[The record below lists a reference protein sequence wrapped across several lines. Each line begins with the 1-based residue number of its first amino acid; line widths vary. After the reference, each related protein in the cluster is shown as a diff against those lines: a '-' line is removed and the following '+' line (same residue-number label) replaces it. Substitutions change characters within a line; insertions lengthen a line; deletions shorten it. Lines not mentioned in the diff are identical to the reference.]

1 MHAYSACGLRLR
13 GANHTLLSY
22 HVEMPTQPQPAEK
35 VMESKTAEKPWTLC
49 FFNNKGGVG
58 KTTLACNVASYL
70 ARTENLRVLL
80 VDADPQCNASQLILG
95 SVVAAEIYSVGYTEV
110 AGERISVDTLK
121 DVLSPLSAGEPAPR
135 KDFNVVSHQ
144 HNRFGIDLL
153 PGHPK
158 IALLEDKLST
168 NWTSFVGGDLGGARV
183 TNWNT
188 DFLRA
193 FEGKYDLVVFDIGPS
208 LGALNRA
215 VLVGVDYFLAPMG
228 CDIFSLIGI
237 ENIADWLEDWNTL
250 YFQGLELCKR
260 NFADQIPNYPIKT
273 DKAEMCRFVGYTVQ
287 QYITKTIRDERR
299 ATAAY
304 DEILNSIPKNINS
317 SLGDMMAPGLTED
330 MLKLGDVPHMFSL
343 VPLAQSAASPIDLL
357 TSKDGLS
364 GGQYNQQGAYIKF
377 IAALSGSLIRNL
389 KTIKGAAEV

>member
-1 MHAYSACGLRLR
+1 
-13 GANHTLLSY
+13 
-22 HVEMPTQPQPAEK
+22 
-35 VMESKTAEKPWTLC
+35 MESIMSAKPWTLC

-70 ARTENLRVLL
+70 ARSENLRVLL

-95 SVVAAEIYSVGYTEV
+95 SDGAAQIYSGSHLKVDGKD
-110 AGERISVDTLK
+110 IPVDTLK
-121 DVLSPLSAGEPAPR
+121 DILSPLTAGEPAPR
-135 KDFNVVSHQ
+135 KEFNVVSREHT
-144 HNRFGIDLL
+144 RFGIDLL

-158 IALLEDKLST
+158 VALLEDKLST

-188 DFLRA
+188 DFLRS
-193 FEGKYDLVVFDIGPS
+193 FDGKYDLVIFDIGPS

-250 YFQGLELCKR
+250 YFQGLGLCQR
-260 NFADQIPNYPIKT
+260 NFKDQIPLYPIKT
-273 DKAEMCRFVGYTVQ
+273 TKPELCQFVGYTVQ
-287 QYITKTIRDERR
+287 QYITKTIRNERR

-304 DEILNSIPKNINS
+304 DEILNSIPGNINS
-317 SLGDMMAPGLTED
+317 SLGGMMAPGLDEN

-364 GGQYNQQGAYIKF
+364 GGQYNQQATYIKF

-389 KTIKGAAEV
+389 KAVRGSAVV

>member
-1 MHAYSACGLRLR
+1 MS
-13 GANHTLLSY
+13 
-22 HVEMPTQPQPAEK
+22 
-35 VMESKTAEKPWTLC
+35 EKPWTLC

-95 SVVAAEIYSVGYTEV
+95 SDNAAEIYSNGYLDIE
-110 AGERISVDTLK
+110 GERIPVSTLK
-121 DVLSPLSAGEPAPR
+121 DILSPLSAGEPAP
-135 KDFNVVSHQ
+135 KKEFDAVTSK
-144 HNRFGIDLL
+144 HNRFALDLL

-168 NWTSFVGGDLGGARV
+168 NWTSFIGGDLGGARV

-188 DFLRA
+188 DFLNSLGNR
-193 FEGKYDLVVFDIGPS
+193 YDLVVFDIGPS

-237 ENIADWLEDWNTL
+237 ENIADWLKDWNTL

-260 NFADQIPNYPIKT
+260 NFKDQIPLYTIKT
-273 DKAEMCRFVGYTVQ
+273 TEAEMCRFVGYTVQ
-287 QYITKTIRDERR
+287 QYITKTIRNERR

-317 SLGDMMAPGLTED
+317 SLGDMMAAGLDED
-330 MLKLGDVPHMFSL
+330 KLKLGDVPHMFSL
-343 VPLAQSAASPIDLL
+343 VPLAQTAASPIDLL

-364 GGQYNQQGAYIKF
+364 GGQYNQQGSYIEF

-389 KTIKGAAEV
+389 KIVKESKTV

>member
-1 MHAYSACGLRLR
+1 MFYLWMQIHNVTHRNLYWVLKEQLKFIVAVTWRL
-13 GANHTLLSY
+13 
-22 HVEMPTQPQPAEK
+22 
-35 VMESKTAEKPWTLC
+35 
-49 FFNNKGGVG
+49 KGGR
-58 KTTLACNVASYL
+58 L
-70 ARTENLRVLL
+70 
-80 VDADPQCNASQLILG
+80 
-95 SVVAAEIYSVGYTEV
+95 SVH
-110 AGERISVDTLK
+110 TLK
-121 DVLSPLSAGEPAPR
+121 DILSPLSAGEPAPR
-135 KDFNVVSHQ
+135 KDFNVVPRE
-144 HNRFGIDLL
+144 HNRFDVDLL

-188 DFLRA
+188 DFLRSLDS
-193 FEGKYDLVVFDIGPS
+193 KYDLVIFDIGPS

-237 ENIADWLEDWNTL
+237 ENIADWLKDWNTL
-250 YFQGLELCKR
+250 YFQGLELCRR
-260 NFADQIPNYPIKT
+260 NFNDQIPQYPIKT
-273 DKAEMCRFVGYTVQ
+273 VESEMCRFVGYTVQ
-287 QYITKTIRDERR
+287 QYITKTIRNERR

-317 SLGDMMAPGLTED
+317 SLGDMMAPGLD
-330 MLKLGDVPHMFSL
+330 ANMLKLGDVPHMFSL

-357 TSKDGLS
+357 TAKDGLS
-364 GGQYNQQGAYIKF
+364 GGQYNQQGSYIEF

-389 KTIKGAAEV
+389 KVVRGGSVS

>member
-1 MHAYSACGLRLR
+1 METK
-13 GANHTLLSY
+13 TL
-22 HVEMPTQPQPAEK
+22 
-35 VMESKTAEKPWTLC
+35 EKPWTLC

-80 VDADPQCNASQLILG
+80 VDADPQCNASQLVLG
-95 SVVAAEIYSVGYTEV
+95 SAVAAEIYSGGTLNVN
-110 AGERISVDTLK
+110 GESVSVDTLK

-135 KDFNVVSHQ
+135 KDFNVVSHK

-193 FEGKYDLVVFDIGPS
+193 FEGRYDLIVFDIGPS

-260 NFADQIPNYPIKT
+260 NFADQISSYPIKT
-273 DKAEMCRFVGYTVQ
+273 DKSEMCRFVGYTVQ

-317 SLGDMMAPGLTED
+317 SLGDMMAPGLNAD

-389 KTIKGAAEV
+389 KIIKGAVKHD

>member
-1 MHAYSACGLRLR
+1 
-13 GANHTLLSY
+13 
-22 HVEMPTQPQPAEK
+22 
-35 VMESKTAEKPWTLC
+35 MESIMSSKPWTLC

-95 SVVAAEIYSVGYTEV
+95 SDGAAEIYSGGYLDIS
-110 AGERISVDTLK
+110 GNRISVDTLK
-121 DVLSPLSAGEPAPR
+121 DILSPLSAGEPAPR
-135 KDFNVVSHQ
+135 KEFNAVPRE

-188 DFLRA
+188 DFLRSLDDR
-193 FEGKYDLVVFDIGPS
+193 YDLVIFDIGPS
-208 LGALNRA
+208 LGALNRS

-237 ENIADWLEDWNTL
+237 ENIADWLKDWHTL
-250 YFQGLELCKR
+250 YFQGLELCRR
-260 NFADQIPNYPIKT
+260 NFSEQIPLYPIKT
-273 DKAEMCRFVGYTVQ
+273 TEPEMCRFVGYTVQ
-287 QYITKTIRDERR
+287 QYITKTIRNERR

-317 SLGDMMAPGLTED
+317 SLGDMMAPGLD
-330 MLKLGDVPHMFSL
+330 ADKLKLGDVPHMFSL

-364 GGQYNQQGAYIKF
+364 GGQYNQQASYIEF
-377 IAALSGSLIRNL
+377 IATLSGSLIRNL
-389 KTIKGAAEV
+389 KTVRESSAT